1 MNPEINVAVEQI
13 ALMKRKLVYTSINIS
28 TLGNISS
35 TSAVQRISRPTGA
48 FIFALFALVLGL
60 SGCGVNVSSK
70 PQVGAIAFTDANG
83 NAVAPVTMLAAGS
96 GIYLDV
102 AVSNDPQLL
111 GANWSVTC
119 SSQLPPGT
127 PLPPGQVVDE
137 SCGFFT
143 PVHTASAPVPS
154 YAASGAGIVTYYQ
167 GPAAQPKDGTVTLYA
182 SPTGDPSK
190 ASSLTLSILP

>member
-13 ALMKRKLVYTSINIS
+13 ALMKRKPVYTSINIS
-28 TLGNISS
+28 TLRNVRSA
-35 TSAVQRISRPTGA
+35 SAVQRMGRPTA
-48 FIFALFALVLGL
+48 ALTLALFTLVLSL
-60 SGCGVNVSSK
+60 SGCGVNVSPK
-70 PQVGAIAFTDANG
+70 PQIGTIAFTDANG
-83 NAVAPVTMLAAGS
+83 NAVASVSTLAAGS

-102 AVSNDPQLL
+102 VVSNDPQLL

-137 SCGFFT
+137 SCGYFT

-167 GPAAQPKDGTVTLYA
+167 GPTAQPKDGTVTLYA

-190 ASSLTLSILP
+190 ASSLTLAILP